1 VTGGATMRHLAAP
14 ETKRG
19 IRPRTLREW
28 RASSAPREGAA
39 AMTTDRPSRALAALS
54 AFVQTPLSRLDDR
67 AREDPFPAVLTLFRQ
82 TAETV
87 PAYRAFLAEHGVDPA
102 TVATREDFARLPL
115 LTKDG
120 YLRRFPLAARCRGG
134 DLSSCD
140 FVAVSSGST
149 GEPTFWPR
157 FLSDELAVAT
167 RFEQVLHDG
176 FDADRRRTLAVV
188 CFPLGT
194 WVGGMFTASCLR
206 HLAVKGYPITTVTPG
221 NQKPEILR
229 VVRALSPGFEQ
240 TVLLGYPPFLKD
252 VVDAGL
258 AEGVRWPELRVKL
271 VLAGEVFSEDW
282 RSLMAERVGLV
293 RPFHDA
299 ASLYGTAD
307 AGVLGNETPLSVCIR
322 RFLAE
327 RPDAARALFGEARLP
342 TLVQYD
348 PWVRW
353 FEPHG
358 NTLVFSADSGVPLV
372 RYHVDDT
379 GGVMAYDA
387 MIARLRDLGLDPE
400 AEVRRH
406 GDRGVRPLPFVW
418 VFGRSHFA
426 VSYYGAN
433 VFPDMVSIALEQPST
448 REWVTGKFVM
458 EVKEDAQRDPHLHV
472 AVELAPGAEPT
483 DARRDEAAEAIVRV
497 LRRLDREFATYVP
510 PERQRPVV
518 TLCAAG
524 DPRWFPPGV
533 KHRYARK

>member
-1 VTGGATMRHLAAP
+1 
-14 ETKRG
+14 
-19 IRPRTLREW
+19 
-28 RASSAPREGAA
+28 
-39 AMTTDRPSRALAALS
+39 
-54 AFVQTPLSRLDDR
+54 
-67 AREDPFPAVLTLFRQ
+67 
-82 TAETV
+82 
-87 PAYRAFLAEHGVDPA
+87 
-102 TVATREDFARLPL
+102 VATPEDFARLPL

-120 YLRRFPLAARCRGG
+120 YLRRYPLAARCRGG
-134 DLSSCD
+134 DLSTCD

-157 FLSDELAVAT
+157 FVSDELAVAT
-167 RFEQVLHDG
+167 RFEHVFHDC

-206 HLAVKGYPITTVTPG
+206 HLAVKGYPVTTVTPG
-221 NQKPEILR
+221 NQRAEILR
-229 VVRALSPGFEQ
+229 VVRALAPSFEQ

-258 AEGVRWPELRVKL
+258 ADGVRWKELDLKL
-271 VLAGEVFSEDW
+271 VLAGEVFSEEW
-282 RSLMAERVGLV
+282 RALMADRAGLA
-293 RPFHDA
+293 RPLHDA

-322 RFLAE
+322 RFLAD

-348 PWVRW
+348 PWARW
-353 FEPHG
+353 FEAHDG
-358 NTLVFSADSGVPLV
+358 TLVFSADNGVPLV

-379 GGVMAYDA
+379 GGVIPYAT
-387 MIARLRDLGLDPE
+387 MIARLRDLGLDAE
-400 AEVRRH
+400 AEVLRQ
-406 GDRGVRPLPFVW
+406 GDRGVRPLPFVY

-433 VFPDMVSIALEQPST
+433 VFPETVSIALEQPET

-458 EVKEDAQRDPHLHV
+458 EVKEDAQRDLHLHV
-472 AVELAPGAEPT
+472 AVELAPGAEAT
-483 DARRDEAAEAIVRV
+483 DARRDAAAEAIVKV
-497 LRRLDREFATYVP
+497 LRRLNSEFAAYVP
-510 PERQRPVV
+510 PDRQRPRV
-518 TLCAAG
+518 TLWPAG
-524 DPRWFPPGV
+524 DPQYFPAGV